1 MSYDVSNLELI
12 WRKGDGD
19 MPDDLKHVIQA
30 AKDERLLRSLQLP
43 SSVIDTIRYNASKC
57 DKTVDEYISSLV
69 LEVLNPVKS
78 TS

>member
-19 MPDDLKHVIQA
+19 MPDDLKNVVQA
-30 AKDERLLRSLQLP
+30 AKDERLLRSLRLP
-43 SSVIDTIRYNASKC
+43 SSVIDTIRYNANKN

-69 LEVLNPVKS
+69 LEVLNPV
-78 TS
+78 